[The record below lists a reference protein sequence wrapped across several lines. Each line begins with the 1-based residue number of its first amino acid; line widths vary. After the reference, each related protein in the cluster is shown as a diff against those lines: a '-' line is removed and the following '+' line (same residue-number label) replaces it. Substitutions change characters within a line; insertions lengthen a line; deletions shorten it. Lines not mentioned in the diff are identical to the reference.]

1 MARITRVQERIV
13 DLSRTIS
20 GSRGLGEA
28 DAAGL
33 MEDDNPFDLSDGLRW
48 YLLDAQEEKPGAPS
62 TPGLGK
68 TTVAAA
74 NVDVRG
80 SVSRPV
86 KKKASDLNR
95 VEETLSKSLE
105 SRRSSTTSKKS
116 GQQVAGLGIGGS
128 NEGVRPGSRASSALQ
143 RQSLDQQPEAQNEA
157 STIQQQDEEVR
168 RDLLWGP

>member
-1 MARITRVQERIV
+1 MARITRVQERVV
-13 DLSRTIS
+13 DLSRTI
-20 GSRGLGEA
+20 GGEVEAGGLV
-28 DAAGL
+28 
-33 MEDDNPFDLSDGLRW
+33 EDDNPFDLSDGLRW

-95 VEETLSKSLE
+95 VEETLSKSLD
-105 SRRSSTTSKKS
+105 SRRSSTNSKKS
-116 GQQVAGLGIGGS
+116 VQQITGLGVGGS
-128 NEGVRPGSRASSALQ
+128 NDGVRPGSRASSALQ
-143 RQSLDQQPEAQNEA
+143 RQSLEQQPEAHNEA
-157 STIQQQDEEVR
+157 SGIQQHDEEVR
-168 RDLLWGP
+168 KDLLWGP